1 MKGCDRMND
10 GTTLQRNSAG
20 YFFGGLEY
28 GHVFHMILA
37 VSDAYE
43 ITPAIERASWG
54 MTARCT

>member
-10 GTTLQRNSAG
+10 GAALQRNSAG
-20 YFFGGLEY
+20 YLFCELGY

-43 ITPAIERASWG
+43 ITPAIERASRG